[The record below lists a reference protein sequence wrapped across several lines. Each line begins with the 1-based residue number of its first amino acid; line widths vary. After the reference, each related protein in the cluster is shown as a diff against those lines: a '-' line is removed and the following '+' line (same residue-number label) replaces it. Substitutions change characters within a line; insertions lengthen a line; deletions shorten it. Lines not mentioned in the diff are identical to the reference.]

1 MGLHRFFVARL
12 TTGDIELDEAESSHA
27 SRVLRLRS
35 GDDVLLFDGRGNEG
49 FGAIRSIDRRRVV
62 VNVASTR
69 FAPRDHDGRLALAV
83 AMPKGD
89 RQRNVI
95 EKLVELGVDFLIPIE
110 TERSIAQVDGDAA
123 VRLARYVVEACK
135 QSGRN
140 RLLQIL
146 PSVPWGEFILDPSWG
161 SHERWILHPC
171 VGGVKADD
179 LLFSRSGFERGLGQ
193 PLLFAIGPEGGFAD
207 EEVKMTPPL
216 GFRTLDLGERILRVE
231 TAVAYVSVLG
241 HWLTLTHPDDS
252 QGLR

>member
-12 TTGDIELDEAESSHA
+12 ATGDIELDEAESSHA

-49 FGAIRSIDRRRVV
+49 FGAIRSIDRRSVV

-95 EKLVELGVDFLIPIE
+95 EKMVELGVDSLIPIE
-110 TERSIAQVDGDAA
+110 TERSVAKVDGDAA
-123 VRLARYVVEACK
+123 SRLSRYVVEACK

-140 RLLQIL
+140 RLLEIS
-146 PSVPWGEFILDPSWG
+146 PGIPWGEFVLHPSWS
-161 SHERWILHPC
+161 SHLRWILHPSA
-171 VGGVKADD
+171 GGMRADD
-179 LLFSRSGFERGLGQ
+179 LLFRRSGFVRSLDQ
-193 PLLFAIGPEGGFAD
+193 PLLFAIGPEGGFTD
-207 EEVKMTPPL
+207 EEVKMATLL

-231 TAVAYVSVLG
+231 TAVAYISVLG
-241 HWLTLTHPDDS
+241 HLLTITHPDGS
-252 QGLR
+252 RELQ